1 MTTPPSPLPT
11 RPPSPWPGSQHDVR
25 HRWQLEGTTTL
36 PQVAAALREVA
47 DELTAADAA
56 GWWLREPVRNGH
68 LLAGRASRRRR
79 PAQPL
84 AAPAAEQAP
93 RPPGWR
99 LRLVDEPAEPGDVVL
114 DVAAAPRT
122 PVVRSDGSR
131 LVQVAGP
138 QLPDQVLAELSRQG
152 PHGDGRPWA
161 VAPARVG
168 PSHDLVADGGA
179 LRVHAVDDGRLVRTR
194 EALSF
199 LHAAD
204 RATTLLAAAAA
215 YRRLADATDRMAALG
230 GRLEAVD
237 DGLVHV
243 AYGHR

>member
-1 MTTPPSPLPT
+1 MTAPPLPT
-11 RPPSPWPGSQHDVR
+11 RPPSPWPGSLHDVR

-36 PQVAAALREVA
+36 AQVAAALREVA

-68 LLAGRASRRRR
+68 LLAERASRRRR

-93 RPPGWR
+93 RLSGWR
-99 LRLVDEPAEPGDVVL
+99 LRLVDEPAVSGDVVL

-161 VAPARVG
+161 VAAARVG
-168 PSHDLVADGGA
+168 PSYDLVADGSA
-179 LRVHAVDDGRLVRTR
+179 LRVHAVEDGRLVRTR

-199 LHAAD
+199 LHGAD

>member
-1 MTTPPSPLPT
+1 M
-11 RPPSPWPGSQHDVR
+11 
-25 HRWQLEGTTTL
+25 
-36 PQVAAALREVA
+36 
-47 DELTAADAA
+47 
-56 GWWLREPVRNGH
+56 
-68 LLAGRASRRRR
+68 
-79 PAQPL
+79 
-84 AAPAAEQAP
+84 
-93 RPPGWR
+93 
-99 LRLVDEPAEPGDVVL
+99 
-114 DVAAAPRT
+114 AAAPRT

-131 LVQVAGP
+131 FVQVAGP
-138 QLPDQVLAELSRQG
+138 QLLDLLLAELSRQG

-168 PSHDLVADGGA
+168 PSHDLVADGSA
-179 LRVHAVDDGRLVRTR
+179 LRVHAVDDGLLVRTR

>member
-1 MTTPPSPLPT
+1 MTTPPLPADPPSPLPT
-11 RPPSPWPGSQHDVR
+11 RPPSPWPGSQHDAR

-68 LLAGRASRRRR
+68 LLAERASRRRR

-93 RPPGWR
+93 RLPGWR
-99 LRLVDEPAEPGDVVL
+99 LRLVDEPAGPGDVLL
-114 DVAAAPRT
+114 DVTAAPGT

-138 QLPDQVLAELSRQG
+138 
-152 PHGDGRPWA
+152 
-161 VAPARVG
+161 APAG
-168 PSHDLVADGGA
+168 PPARRA
-179 LRVHAVDDGRLVRTR
+179 LPPGPAR
-194 EALSF
+194 
-199 LHAAD
+199 
-204 RATTLLAAAAA
+204 
-215 YRRLADATDRMAALG
+215 
-230 GRLEAVD
+230 
-237 DGLVHV
+237 
-243 AYGHR
+243 